1 MIFKSDKTYD
11 ILKWIFTVV
20 LPALAGA
27 YVKLAEIWA
36 DVKPLPYPAQIG
48 GTILLIV
55 AVADAILGYSSIKYR
70 EQAAANLQQAV
81 DELQG
86 GESHDPEL

>member
-11 ILKWIFTVV
+11 VLKWLFTVV
-20 LPALAGA
+20 LPALAGF
-27 YVKLAEIWA
+27 YVKLAELWA
-36 DVKPLPYPAQIG
+36 DVKPLPYPSQIA

-55 AVADAILGYSSIKYR
+55 ALADAVLGYSSIKYR
-70 EQAAANLQQAV
+70 EQANRNLQQAV

-86 GESHDPEL
+86 GESHDAER